1 MRTIVKLFAAAAL
14 AFASVV
20 SAQAQEKVVKMG
32 SMGWEDLMP
41 ISLITKKFLE
51 KEGYKVELTKFSE
64 WGIAFGA
71 LSKGDVD
78 ILASQI
84 NNTSADYWSKNK
96 NRLEKVSPV
105 SHGLYQAFVV
115 PNYMPIDSIE
125 QLNSVADQ
133 VGGKIVGIEPGSG
146 LMRDAATAVKE
157 YGLRY
162 QIIDGSTAAMVAQLQ
177 SSIERKE
184 PIVTMLWDP
193 SWMIQ
198 KFPVKFLKD
207 PKGVFTGPQTYYW
220 IAKKGVS
227 AEDAHLRETLASVYV
242 PIGDV
247 SAINGEMNNGKT
259 VEQAVDDWWQ
269 KNSAL
274 VDKWSEMGSK

>member
-1 MRTIVKLFAAAAL
+1 MRIIVKLLTAAAL
-14 AFASVV
+14 AFAGVV

-32 SMGWEDLMP
+32 SMGWEDLLPM
-41 ISLITKKFLE
+41 SLITQKFLE

-64 WGIAFGA
+64 WGIAFAA

-78 ILASQI
+78 ILTSQI
-84 NNTSADYWSKNK
+84 NNVTADYWAKNK

-115 PNYMPIDSIE
+115 PNYVPIDSID
-125 QLNSVADQ
+125 QLNSIADQ

-157 YGLRY
+157 YGLKY

-207 PKGVFTGPQTYYW
+207 PKGVFAAPQTYYW
-220 IAKKGVS
+220 IAKKGFS
-227 AEDAHLRETLASVYV
+227 AQDAHLREALASVYV
-242 PIGDV
+242 PIRDV
-247 SAINGEMNNGKT
+247 SAINSEMNNGKT
-259 VEQAVDDWWQ
+259 VEQAVDEWWQ